1 MILAL
6 LLFFLYI
13 LILVGIGIFT
23 SKKQTEEGFML
34 SDRKVGGV
42 FLPTTLAAGF
52 FDGAI
57 LATYIAYIYQFG
69 FSAIWLFLGL
79 IVGFLFLQL
88 FVHKIKAKADEMH
101 VYTMPEYFFRL
112 FGKSSGLLFSI
123 IIIIQFIGLLIVN
136 LIISGKVLTAIF
148 PISYTLAVIIGGVI
162 VLSYLTLSGFK
173 AVIRTDF
180 FQVILMFLMV
190 ITVGG
195 YLIFRNPEALSTINI
210 GNINPADLI
219 AFIVLGVFVIF
230 TAPDLWQRIF
240 AARDVSSLKKG
251 LKSASIILIFL
262 AFVISIVG
270 IVTRQ
275 YFPGIK
281 PEDAL
286 VVGFSNLLPFFL
298 KELGLVLLYAVSL
311 SSTDTVTFVISSILT
326 RDLKNYSPTFM
337 KTSMRIMARIFVG
350 ILLTLAVITAILY
363 QNIISIMLSLASLS
377 VGLFPIVFGSL
388 FWKLNK
394 MAVLFSLL
402 LAFVSVILLLG
413 FGYINPQTSLISLPV
428 SLITLILLSAIFRYK
443 LIKTS

>member
-23 SKKQTEEGFML
+23 SKNQTEEGFML

-88 FVHKIKAKADEMH
+88 FVHKIKAKADQMH
-101 VYTMPEYFFRL
+101 IYTMPEYFFRL
-112 FGKSSGLLFSI
+112 FGKYSGLLFSI
-123 IIIIQFIGLLIVN
+123 MIIVQFIGLLIVN

-162 VLSYLTLSGFK
+162 VLFYLALSGFK

-195 YLIFRNPEALSTINI
+195 YLIFRNPNTLSTINI

-240 AARDVSSLKKG
+240 AARDVFSLKMG
-251 LKSASIILIFL
+251 LRGASVILVLL
-262 AFVISIVG
+262 ALVISIVG

-286 VVGFSNLLPFFL
+286 VVGFSSLLPFFL

-311 SSTDTVTFVISSILT
+311 SSTDTATFVISSILT
-326 RDLKNYSPTFM
+326 RDLKNYSPKFM
-337 KTSMRIMARIFVG
+337 KTSMRIMTRIFVG

-394 MAVLFSLL
+394 TAVFFSLL
-402 LAFVSVILLLG
+402 LAFLSVILLLG

-428 SLITLILLSAIFRYK
+428 SLVTLLLISFFVKFRF
-443 LIKTS
+443 IKSL

>member
-1 MILAL
+1 MVLAP

-13 LILVGIGIFT
+13 LILIGISIFA
-23 SKKQTEEGFML
+23 SKNQTEEGFML
-34 SDRKVGGV
+34 SDRKVRGV
-42 FLPTTLAAGF
+42 FLPTTLAASF

-112 FGKSSGLLFSI
+112 FGKSSGLIFSI
-123 IIIIQFIGLLIVN
+123 MIIVQFIGLLIVN
-136 LIISGKVLTAIF
+136 LIISGKVLTAFF
-148 PISYTLAVIIGGVI
+148 PISYALAVTIGGVI

-195 YLIFRNPEALSTINI
+195 YLIFRNPEVLSTINI
-210 GNINPADLI
+210 GSINPTDLI

-240 AARDVSSLKKG
+240 AAQDVSSLRNS
-251 LKSASIILIFL
+251 LKSASVILVFL
-262 AFVISIVG
+262 AFIISIVA
-270 IVTRQ
+270 IVTHQ

-281 PEDAL
+281 PEEAL
-286 VVGFSNLLPFFL
+286 VVGFSNLLPLFL
-298 KELGLVLLYAVSL
+298 KKFGLVLLYAVSL
-311 SSTDTVTFVISSILT
+311 SSTDTATFVISSILT
-326 RDLKNYSPTFM
+326 RDLKNYSPSFM
-337 KTSMRIMARIFVG
+337 KTSMKVMTRIFVG
-350 ILLTLAVITAILY
+350 TLLILAVVTAILY

-394 MAVLFSLL
+394 SAVFIALL
-402 LAFVSVILLLG
+402 LAFSSVVLLLG

-428 SLITLILLSAIFRYK
+428 SLITLIVVSIIVKFR
-443 LIKTS
+443 TAN